1 LDYTPTVQVLVAT
14 SRPGIVPPMARESVD
29 APEQK
34 LLGRALR
41 MLRKRADLTTEAAG
55 ERFGISGEGWRKYEA
70 GLAKAIFSPETQLR
84 LTAALGTSREQLM
97 EERARLSGDDLPARV
112 TPTDRQSWVQSRSPE
127 LTLLPIR
134 DPVQAGAWLTVDDY
148 RQDEPATYPAARD
161 PRFPHA
167 SQWLAPVRGDS
178 VNKLNIVDGDLVHLV
193 DAIDAGYYPRTGDVV
208 EVERL
213 RFGGQ
218 ERELTLKQI
227 EVTAEGVLLWPRS
240 TNPRWQSPIE
250 FQADTRPGEEIEVRI
265 RALVLASIRRF

>member
-1 LDYTPTVQVLVAT
+1 
-14 SRPGIVPPMARESVD
+14 MARESVD

-41 MLRKRADLTTEAAG
+41 MLRKRADLTTEVAG

-70 GLAKAIFSPETQLR
+70 GMAKAIFAPDTQNR
-84 LTAALGTSREQLM
+84 LTAAIGATRDHLL
-97 EERARLSGDDLPARV
+97 EERARLSGDDMPRPTA
-112 TPTDRQSWVQSRSPE
+112 TPTERHAWTQSRSPE

-134 DPVQAGAWLTVDDY
+134 DPVQAGAWLLVDDL

-161 PRFPHA
+161 PRFPNA
-167 SQWLAPVRGDS
+167 PQWLAPVRGDS
-178 VNKLNIVDGDLVHLV
+178 VNRLNIVDGDLVHLV
-193 DAIDAGYYPRTGDVV
+193 DAIEIGYYPRTGDVV

-240 TNPRWQSPIE
+240 SNPRYQTPIE
-250 FQADTRPGEEIEVRI
+250 LRAGVEPDEEIEVRI

>member
-1 LDYTPTVQVLVAT
+1 
-14 SRPGIVPPMARESVD
+14 MARESVD

-41 MLRKRADLTTEAAG
+41 LLRKRADLSTDAAG
-55 ERFGISGEGWRKYEA
+55 EHFGITGEGWRKYEA
-70 GLAKAIFSPETQLR
+70 GMAKAIFSPETQLR
-84 LTAALGTSREQLM
+84 LTAAIGATPEMLID
-97 EERARLSGDDLPARV
+97 ERARLSGDDVSNKLARIGEGE
-112 TPTDRQSWVQSRSPE
+112 RMSWAQARAPE

-134 DPVQAGAWLTVDDY
+134 DSVQAGAWLMVDDL
-148 RQDEPATYPAARD
+148 RQDEPASYPAARD

-167 SQWLAPVRGDS
+167 GQWLAPVRGDS

-193 DAIDAGYYPRTGDVV
+193 DAIEIGYYPRTGDVV

-227 EVTAEGVLLWPRS
+227 EVTAEGVMLWPRS

-250 FQADTRPGEEIEVRI
+250 LLADTNAGEEIEVRI
-265 RALVLASIRRF
+265 RALVLASIRRFGT